1 MKRRKWSTCIEG
13 VQGPDRSTSS
23 IIYDQ
28 VIQFSQSN
36 DLSLQ
41 STQCE
46 VKLSHEDLSFPTVT
60 EREPTSY
67 EIERKASVLGWKKVR
82 IGLLKAVR
90 EASAMPPNQACIH
103 CNTAASLKC
112 KQCSP
117 IAYYC
122 YSCFRE
128 WHAKVNFLHIA
139 EKWEVCFKIFVIIAV
154 YIATGFKKIF
164 FQDYHFVPFTCDDI
178 KVDIRPEHRC
188 STTKGSKIQCIDE
201 NGEFSKYC
209 FCFNSL
215 GCIYCRH
222 GTQYIICIL
231 YM

>member
-1 MKRRKWSTCIEG
+1 MVIFISAGAGMAHKSFAMPLLKLTKRPTREKKEVEYLHRG

-28 VIQFSQSN
+28 VVQFSQSN

-46 VKLSHEDLSFPTVT
+46 VQFTQCEVQLPHEDLSFSTVT

-67 EIERKASVLGWKKVR
+67 EIERKASVLGWEKVR
-82 IGLLKAVR
+82 IGLLKAIR

-139 EKWEVCFKIFVIIAV
+139 KKWEVCFKNICDNCSIYTVATRFFFLIFRMIILCLLLV
-154 YIATGFKKIF
+154 MTLK
-164 FQDYHFVPFTCDDI
+164 
-178 KVDIRPEHRC
+178 
-188 STTKGSKIQCIDE
+188 
-201 NGEFSKYC
+201 
-209 FCFNSL
+209 
-215 GCIYCRH
+215 
-222 GTQYIICIL
+222 
-231 YM
+231 